1 MTDIPP
7 AAPRVPVERGL
18 PVALLS
24 CPDYAAPRLRQAV
37 FQVLESAGPRVGAGL
52 RVLVKP
58 NLLTARSLVC
68 AAPEVTAA
76 ACAWLLERGARV
88 EVADSPGFGRAED
101 VARKIGLEAALRP
114 LKLQVRALDRPVP
127 VRLPLPEAPGRRGA
141 RFMVARRA
149 LECDLIL
156 SVPRVKAH
164 SQMLLT
170 LAVKNCFGCV
180 SGLRKA
186 FVHAREGRDPGCFAD
201 CLAALWAALPPVAAL
216 ADGVRAMHVTGPS
229 RGRPFA
235 LGLIGASPSAVAL
248 DEALCAVLGLAPAQ
262 TPLGAALERRMAE
275 GCATAGWRAEYP
287 LLRPGDFDARG
298 FELPRELAH
307 TSFHPARFVKSCV
320 RRLWAAC
327 KP

>member
-58 NLLTARSLVC
+58 NLLTARSLAC

-127 VRLPLPEAPGRRGA
+127 VRLPEAPGRRGA

-149 LECDLIL
+149 LECDLVL

-248 DEALCAVLGLAPAQ
+248 DEALCAVLGLAPVQ

-287 LLRPGDFDARG
+287 LLRPCDFDARG